1 MTAAAADGV
10 SHSYLHAKK
19 HGSAVRLPHP
29 STSPLRKHRNQKVA
43 DLYNVMDLHGEEAV
57 SAYVRRQMEFVYV
70 MPEEVGFEE
79 ESERMHDAALE
90 HALLD

>member
-1 MTAAAADGV
+1 M
-10 SHSYLHAKK
+10 
-19 HGSAVRLPHP
+19 
-29 STSPLRKHRNQKVA
+29 A
-43 DLYNVMDLHGEEAV
+43 DLYNVMNLHGEEAV